1 METKITRSE
10 KEQKEIDEAWDE
22 ILNSCLDDIYN
33 ESDEETDKKLS
44 EHKEIAKE
52 KCAKAFN
59 INNLNT
65 DTVTNGMTLVEASNE
80 LSNGEKVEPSL
91 VIHEK
96 ATQAPADKDQIKW
109 DQDVIDLFNE
119 KFPGMDIYNMSLEDL
134 KHLRDDVEALREEF
148 SLIELAYKVLSN
160 GAYGASANA
169 KGFYFYNL
177 SVAGDITGECR
188 ALTQYFWH
196 HLEEFFHETIWKRKD
211 IWKQFGFELDESKHD
226 LCRSLPV
233 SCYSDTDSVTEDSWI
248 YIRERTRL
256 NTPGKKWTYKTIS
269 FKDFWD
275 YLTKKKHSKVFKNE
289 KGRLMCTVPKTIQIL
304 DWEKS
309 VGFEWTNIRY
319 VMKHY
324 AGKALYETESTES
337 SRKITTTNDHSIM
350 VWRDTVI
357 NKIRASYIDPNRD
370 KLICFFKIP
379 NGQKPK
385 IQLSPKDIEMKEKEQ
400 ENININNTNKDDT
413 KNTDN

>member
-22 ILNSCLDDIYN
+22 ILNSCLDDIYK

-44 EHKEIAKE
+44 EHKEIVKE

-65 DTVTNGMTLVEASNE
+65 DTITNGMTLVEASNK

-91 VIHEK
+91 VVHEK
-96 ATQAPADKDQIKW
+96 ATQAPADKEQIKL

-119 KFPGMDIYNMSLEDL
+119 KFPGIDIYNMSLEDL

-188 ALTQYFWH
+188 ALTQYFWK

-211 IWKQFGFELDESKHD
+211 LWKQFGFELDESKHD

-248 YIRERTRL
+248 YIRERTHL
-256 NTPGKKWTYKTIS
+256 NKPGKEWTYKTIS
-269 FKDFWD
+269 FKDFWN
-275 YLTKKKHSKVFKNE
+275 YLTRKKHVTVFKNE
-289 KGRLMCTVPKTIQIL
+289 KGRLICTVPKTIQTL

-309 VGFEWTNIRY
+309 KGFEWTNIRY
-319 VMKHY
+319 VMRHFS
-324 AGKALYETESTES
+324 GKALYEIKS
-337 SRKITTTNDHSIM
+337 SNGPQKITTTNDHSIM

-357 NKIRASYIDPNRD
+357 NKIRASYIDPKHD

-379 NGQKPK
+379 NGKKPK
-385 IQLSPKDIEMKEKEQ
+385 NQLSPKDIEMKEKEQ